1 MTQEENIFMT
11 KYCIKEM
18 EFYCYN
24 DNMYQARFTDK
35 NFETFTFTSS
45 SAKVMEHVE
54 RFYAHPEKYLDNKG
68 LVAAH
73 FHRMARAL
81 YRATHLSKNM
91 FKSTQFHRF
100 LEVK

>member
-1 MTQEENIFMT
+1 
-11 KYCIKEM
+11 M

-68 LVAAH
+68 LVVAH
-73 FHRMARAL
+73 FNLIARAW
-81 YRATHLSKNM
+81 YHATHLSNNM
-91 FKSTQFHRF
+91 VEATQFPRF
-100 LEVK
+100 LDVK